1 VNSRRV
7 EEDLAAGLAALDVAD
22 DGDLVP
28 RLAAYLALLER
39 WNRTHNL
46 TAVRDPVD
54 MVPRHILDS
63 LAVLPHLHGA
73 RIVDVGSG
81 AGLPGLPLALAC
93 PQSRFLLLDS
103 AGKRTRF
110 LNHVIARLGLG
121 NVVVA
126 QARVEDYDGAAGF
139 DTVIS
144 RAFSSLA
151 EFADSSGHLCA
162 PGGRLLAMKG
172 RVDPAEVAA
181 LPSDWILDQT
191 WDLRVP
197 GLDEERHLLEIVPRS
212 AG

>member
-1 VNSRRV
+1 MNTGQV
-7 EEDLAAGLAALDVAD
+7 ESDLAAGLAALKVVDAE
-22 DGDLVP
+22 GLLP
-28 RLAAYLALLER
+28 RLAAYLGLLER

-63 LAVLPHLHGA
+63 LAVLPYLHGKS
-73 RIVDVGSG
+73 IVDVGSG
-81 AGLPGLPLALAC
+81 AGLPGLPLAMAQ

-103 AGKRTRF
+103 ASKRTRF
-110 LNHVIARLGLG
+110 LNHVIARLDLS
-121 NVVVA
+121 NVAVA
-126 QARVEDYDGAAGF
+126 QARVEDYDGKAGF

-151 EFADSSGHLCA
+151 EFAGLSGHLCA
-162 PGGRLLAMKG
+162 PGGCLLAMKG

-181 LPSDWILDQT
+181 LPAGWRLHQT
-191 WDLRVP
+191 RDLHVP

>member
-22 DGDLVP
+22 AGNLVP

-63 LAVLPHLHGA
+63 LAVLPHLHGE

-103 AGKRTRF
+103 AAKRTRF
-110 LNHVIARLGLG
+110 LNHVIARLGLE

-151 EFADSSGHLCA
+151 EFAVSSGHLCA

>member
-1 VNSRRV
+1 VNSGRV
-7 EEDLAAGLAALDVAD
+7 EQDLAAGLAALDVAD
-22 DGDLVP
+22 AGDLVP
-28 RLAAYLALLER
+28 RLATYLGLLER

-81 AGLPGLPLALAC
+81 AGLPGLPLAMAC

-103 AGKRTRF
+103 ASKRTRF
-110 LNHVIARLGLG
+110 LNHVIARLGMG
-121 NVVVA
+121 NVLVA
-126 QARVEDYDGAAGF
+126 QARVEDYDGEAGF

-151 EFADSSGHLCA
+151 EFAVSSGHLCA

-181 LPSDWILDQT
+181 LPSAWRLDQT